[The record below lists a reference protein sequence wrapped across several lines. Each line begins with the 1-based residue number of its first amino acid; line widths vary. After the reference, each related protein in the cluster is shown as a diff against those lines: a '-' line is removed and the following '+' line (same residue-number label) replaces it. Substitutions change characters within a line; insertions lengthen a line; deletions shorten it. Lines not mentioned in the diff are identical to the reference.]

1 MISPRIYELI
11 EGVVVT
17 AIGTAILIL
26 IPSQVEKMP
35 GMATQMSPSFFPT
48 VAAVLWGTFAVPN
61 DPSRSG
67 KAPVAIPGVLRLI
80 LELGFFVFA
89 AWGIFDLGYLGL
101 SGVFGMIVVVH
112 YLVSYD
118 RILWLLKQ

>member
-1 MISPRIYELI
+1 MGSHPVNLAIRFLLEIVSLF
-11 EGVVVT
+11 
-17 AIGTAILIL
+17 AIGAWGWSQDDGWMRFLLAIGI
-26 IPSQVEKMP
+26 
-35 GMATQMSPSFFPT
+35 PT
-48 VAAVLWGTFAVPN
+48 VAAVIWGTFAVPN

-80 LELGFFVFA
+80 LELGFFAFA
-89 AWGIFDLGYLGL
+89 TWVIFDLGYSGI
-101 SGVFGMIVVVH
+101 SGVFGMIIVVH